1 MSSGEFRILIQQPV
15 VPHYR
20 LPLFDHLHARYGSR
34 IRVLA
39 SRRTFDGPDSVR
51 DERPYLDLDHSCTAH
66 VAKRFFWQHGLG
78 LGRCTKGDVVVVS
91 GNLRFLSSLWLFVQA
106 HWRGLGTIWW
116 GHGWSPTS
124 SRWVLPLR
132 RWIMRRADVVLLYT
146 DAEVAQLPTRPGDT
160 ARVMGAQNA
169 VDQSAARN
177 ALSHWAGKTSQFLQ
191 DQGLQDRRVLLFCG
205 RLRSRPSTGLN
216 LLLAAMPEIIVQNPE
231 VVLVIIGDGE
241 ERAQLGEQARTL
253 GIEAHVRFLGSLYD
267 EEQLAPWFICATC
280 FVYPGPIGLSLLH
293 AMGYALPVVTHD
305 NRARHN
311 PEIAALRHEHNGL
324 EFRDGDQRSLEQQVC
339 RLLRSEA
346 LRATLARNARSTAH
360 EDFTIGNMASRV
372 GDAIGLAHLASARRA
387 PC

>member
-1 MSSGEFRILIQQPV
+1 
-15 VPHYR
+15 
-20 LPLFDHLHARYGSR
+20 
-34 IRVLA
+34 
-39 SRRTFDGPDSVR
+39 
-51 DERPYLDLDHSCTAH
+51 
-66 VAKRFFWQHGLG
+66 
-78 LGRCTKGDVVVVS
+78 
-91 GNLRFLSSLWLFVQA
+91 
-106 HWRGLGTIWW
+106 
-116 GHGWSPTS
+116 
-124 SRWVLPLR
+124 
-132 RWIMRRADVVLLYT
+132 
-146 DAEVAQLPTRPGDT
+146 
-160 ARVMGAQNA
+160 
-169 VDQSAARN
+169 
-177 ALSHWAGKTSQFLQ
+177 
-191 DQGLQDRRVLLFCG
+191 
-205 RLRSRPSTGLN
+205 
-216 LLLAAMPEIIVQNPE
+216 
-231 VVLVIIGDGE
+231 
-241 ERAQLGEQARTL
+241 L